1 MALSVALPLLMAVL
15 CWPPRRP
22 APAGQHGIGGLWSDA
37 DVDFDTVAGTDTAR
51 SAAGAGHETRSVAA
65 VETTLSVATAIDL
78 LALALTSGA
87 PLTNSL
93 TAVAEHSG
101 PVVAAQLRQVTAALQ
116 WGVDETKAWRGLPSV
131 WRPAADALTL
141 AARVGMPAAGL
152 LREAA
157 ATIRRDERQALQERT
172 ARLGVLIV
180 LPLGG
185 CFLPAF
191 AVLTV
196 LPVVAV
202 IARSVLAGT

>member
-1 MALSVALPLLMAVL
+1 MTAMVVGLPLLLAVL
-15 CWPPRRP
+15 CWPPRRLVPIAPAGLGELWQATASAAPLP
-22 APAGQHGIGGLWSDA
+22 APAPTSPP
-37 DVDFDTVAGTDTAR
+37 
-51 SAAGAGHETRSVAA
+51 ETS
-65 VETTLSVATAIDL
+65 LSVATAIDL
-78 LALALTSGA
+78 LALALTSGS
-87 PLTNSL
+87 PLTNALS
-93 TAVAEHSG
+93 AVADQSP

-116 WGVDETKAWRGLPSV
+116 WGVDEGKAWQGLPAV
-131 WRPAADALTL
+131 WRPAADALAL

-157 ATIRRDERQALQERT
+157 ATIRRDERQSLQERT

-191 AVLTV
+191 AALTV

-202 IARSVLAGT
+202 IARSVLAGV

>member
-1 MALSVALPLLMAVL
+1 MAISIGLPLWAAVL
-15 CWPPRRP
+15 CWPPY
-22 APAGQHGIGGLWSDA
+22 
-37 DVDFDTVAGTDTAR
+37 R
-51 SAAGAGHETRSVAA
+51 SAAPAQPGPDDLWQVADSSPLTPVAETM
-65 VETTLSVATAIDL
+65 LSVATAIDL
-78 LALALTSGA
+78 LALALTSGS
-87 PLTNSL
+87 PLTNALS
-93 TAVAEHSG
+93 AVADQST
-101 PVVAAQLRQVTAALQ
+101 PVVASQLRQVTAALQ
-116 WGVDETKAWRGLPSV
+116 WGVDEAKAWQGLPAV
-131 WRPAADALTL
+131 WRPAADALAL

-157 ATIRRDERQALQERT
+157 ATIRRDERQALHERT

-191 AVLTV
+191 ATLTV